1 MSDLDKFDPMT
12 DLPPDF
18 FLIIYG
24 MRRSGKTTMLMH
36 MLEQMKARFEK
47 HKAFVFCGT
56 GCDNPKQWR
65 NFPISSVKTDISK
78 IDQEVGKIIQTQRAD
93 IHEEVKRQ
101 FAQKRM
107 KPPNAPDQN
116 RDGKVQNE
124 TLSGLRDNV
133 KKKKPKPRKR
143 KRGDNQDVI
152 PEESEKGPDN
162 DLERF
167 PGELHQSLRENR
179 ELTVEDIQRIRRDE
193 ELDETLFPHVLIVL
207 DDVVSENVIRHS
219 PHLNQLAVS
228 GRHMFITVIA
238 LSQCVCG
245 SGSVP
250 PTIRINS
257 DWVMVVKNP
266 RQFSERVMLK
276 EQYLTASNQKNSG
289 QEGLRLLEEV
299 TNVKYRV
306 LAVNV
311 SADGNRFRDYL
322 YTYGPVPEPPKHVSP
337 NFRLGT
343 EKQWE
348 ADEKRTREP
357 QFTEKDFLKDPPKG
371 PDLQA
376 IDSGRFG
383 VGNAHGIPGDGHV
396 SRGIERFKSR
406 HAEFLAPYF

>member
-1 MSDLDKFDPMT
+1 MANLDKFEPLT

-18 FLIIYG
+18 FLIVYG

-36 MLEQMKARFEK
+36 MLEEMKARFEK

-78 IDQEVGKIIQTQRAD
+78 IDGEIAKIIEKQRED
-93 IHEEVKRQ
+93 IHEEVRRQ
-101 FAQKRM
+101 FSEKRM
-107 KPPNAPDQN
+107 KLPGAPDQN

-124 TLSGLRDNV
+124 TLSGLNDNV
-133 KKKKPKPRKR
+133 KKKKPKQRKR
-143 KRGDNQDVI
+143 KRGSNTDVI
-152 PEESEKGPDN
+152 PEEGEKGPDN

-179 ELTVEDIQRIRRDE
+179 SLSVEDIMRIRREE
-193 ELDETLFPHVLIVL
+193 ELDETLFPHVLIIL
-207 DDVVSENVIRHS
+207 DDVVSENTIRHY

-228 GRHMFITVIA
+228 GRHLFITVIA

-257 DWVMVVKNP
+257 DYVMIVKNP
-266 RQFSERVMLK
+266 RQFSERIMLK
-276 EQYLTASNQKNSG
+276 EQYLTAGNEKNSG
-289 QEGLRLLEEV
+289 ADGLRILEEV
-299 TNVKYRV
+299 TGVKYRV

-311 SADGNRFRDYL
+311 AADGNRFKDYL
-322 YTYGPVPEPPKHVSP
+322 YTYGPVPEPPKHISRG
-337 NFRLGT
+337 FRLGT

-348 ADEKRTREP
+348 EDEKSKREP
-357 QFTEKDFLKDPPKG
+357 QFTSKDFLKDPPKG

-383 VGNAHGIPGDGHV
+383 VGNSHGAFGDNHQ
-396 SRGIERFKSR
+396 SRGIQKFTSR

>member
-1 MSDLDKFDPMT
+1 MANLDKFDPMS

-18 FLIIYG
+18 FLIVYG
-24 MRRSGKTTMLMH
+24 MRRSGKTTMLTH
-36 MLEQMKARFEK
+36 MLEEMKERFEK

-65 NFPISSVKTDISK
+65 NFPMTSVKHDITK
-78 IDQEVGKIIQTQRAD
+78 IDSEVGRIIEKQRED
-93 IHEEVKRQ
+93 INEEVKRQ
-101 FAQKRM
+101 FSEKRM
-107 KPPNAPDQN
+107 KLPGAPDQN
-116 RDGKVQNE
+116 RDGKIQNE

-133 KKKKPKPRKR
+133 KKKKPKAKKR
-143 KRGDNQDVI
+143 KRGDNTDVI
-152 PEESEKGPDN
+152 PEEAEKGPDN

-179 ELTVEDIQRIRRDE
+179 ELTIEDIMKIRRDE

-207 DDVVSENVIRHS
+207 DDVVSENTIRHS

-228 GRHMFITVIA
+228 GRHLFITVIV

-257 DWVMVVKNP
+257 DYVIVVKNP
-266 RQFSERVMLK
+266 RQSTERQMLK
-276 EQYLTASNQKNSG
+276 EQYLTAGNEKTSG
-289 QEGLRLLEEV
+289 NEGLMILQEV
-299 TNVKYRV
+299 TGVPFRALV
-306 LAVNV
+306 VNV
-311 SADGNRFRDYL
+311 SADGTRFRDYL
-322 YTYGPVPEPPKHVSP
+322 YTYGPVPKPPDHVSKD
-337 NFRLGT
+337 FRLGT

-348 ADEKRTREP
+348 EDEKTRREP
-357 QFTEKDFLKDPPKG
+357 QFTSKDFLKDPPKG
-371 PDLQA
+371 PDLQN

-383 VGNAHGIPGDGHV
+383 VGNSHGVPGDNHQ
-396 SRGIERFKSR
+396 SRGIQRFKSR